1 MWPLRNADSTSLG
14 WREVD
19 ATLDLTAILVSYNTR
34 DLTLRALAALHDELE
49 AAPGLTWEVHV
60 VDNASAD
67 GSANAV
73 RTTCPWAT
81 VHDAGGN
88 LGFGRANNV
97 ALRQARGRWLL
108 LLNTD
113 AFLQPKALAS
123 LLAAGRD
130 RADVGVIAP
139 RLLNEDGS
147 LQRSC
152 WRFPSPLR
160 SWLDALAVPSWPGL
174 RSLAWVDDY
183 RGWAHDEERSVD
195 FAIGAC
201 LLVRRTAVE
210 EVGLFDEAI
219 FLYGEETDW
228 LRRLASASWRVWF
241 TPTAEV
247 IHLGGAS
254 GASPASGAVRMWF
267 FDGQDYVMRKHFGFA
282 GLATARLGVLLNN
295 VLRWPVRV
303 WRARRGDPAALDN
316 ARLSR
321 WLICRQLRGL
331 CGRLQV
337 AAQFSEGRA

>member
-1 MWPLRNADSTSLG
+1 MWLLRDADATDSKR
-14 WREVD
+14 READ

-34 DLTLRALAALHDELE
+34 DLTLRALAALHAELE

-67 GSANAV
+67 GSADAV

-113 AFLQPKALAS
+113 AFLQPGALAS

-174 RSLAWVDDY
+174 RRRAWVDDY
-183 RGWAHDEERSVD
+183 RGWPHDAERAVD

-201 LLVRRTAVE
+201 LLVRRAAVE

-228 LRRLASASWRVWF
+228 LRRLAAAGWRVWF
-241 TPTAEV
+241 TPAAEV
-247 IHLGGAS
+247 VHLGGAS
-254 GASPASGAVRMWF
+254 GASPASGAVRGWF
-267 FDGQDYVMRKHFGFA
+267 FDGQDYVMRKHFGRA
-282 GLATARLGVLLNN
+282 GLAAARLGVLLNN
-295 VLRWPVRV
+295 LLRWPVWT
-303 WRARRGDPAALDN
+303 WRARRGDVAASDS
-316 ARLSR
+316 AELSR
-321 WLICRQLRGL
+321 WLICRQIRGL
-331 CGRLQV
+331 CGRPQV
-337 AAQFSEGRA
+337 AMQRSEPRA